1 MTADAQMEDWH
12 QSSMPDSPDAQ
23 LVRVI
28 GTRELTASIINT
40 TIGAGIFVLPAAV
53 AAGLG
58 PAAPLAYLACGAL
71 MTVIVLCFA
80 AAGSRVSLTGGLYA
94 YIEVAFGGYAGFL
107 GGVLY
112 WSTAC
117 FSVASVATAF
127 AGSVGVLWPPLAAG
141 IVRAFVLGLL
151 FAGLAV
157 VNVRGIKP
165 GIRLVEGITIAKL
178 LPLLLLIVFGAAAIN
193 PEYLRMTMPTA
204 SQVGQVSIV
213 LIFAFVGIEVA
224 LMPSGEVRDP
234 ARTVPRAVLTALTF
248 TTLVYLAIQAVAQ
261 GVLGPDLATHA
272 EAPLAEA
279 ARRLLG
285 NAGRI
290 LVLAGGTISMF
301 GYVAGDMLGTPR
313 ALFALGRDGALPAA
327 LAKVH
332 PAYRTPA
339 VAIVVYGI
347 VVSVLAISS
356 TFAQLVVLANVSAL
370 LLYVLCVGAS
380 YELQRRDVRMAGTPF
395 NLGRLAIV
403 QLLAAAGIVWLLAQ
417 ATAREFMV
425 EALVLGV
432 ASVYYVLTV
441 RYLRTRPSAV
451 AASTEPD
458 QSHRSGPV

>member
-1 MTADAQMEDWH
+1 MTPSSSR
-12 QSSMPDSPDAQ
+12 QSSTQASPDAQ

-40 TIGAGIFVLPAAV
+40 TIGAGIFVLPATV

-58 PAAPLAYLACGAL
+58 PAAPIAYLACGAL

-94 YIEVAFGGYAGFL
+94 YIEVAFGGYAGFV

-127 AGSVGVLWPPLAAG
+127 AGSVGVLWSPLAAG
-141 IVRAFVLGLL
+141 IARAAVLAAL

-157 VNVRGIKP
+157 VNIRGIKP
-165 GIRLVEGITIAKL
+165 GIRLVEAITVAKL
-178 LPLLLLIVFGAAAIN
+178 LPLLLLIVVGAAAVN
-193 PEYLRMTMPTA
+193 PDYLRMTLPTA

-213 LIFAFVGIEVA
+213 LIFAFVGIEIA

-234 ARTVPRAVLTALTF
+234 ARTVPRAIIIALVT

-261 GVLGPDLATHA
+261 GVLGPDLAVHA
-272 EAPLAEA
+272 EAPLAET

-285 NAGRI
+285 DVGRV
-290 LVLAGGTISMF
+290 LVLAGGTVSMF

-327 LAKVH
+327 LARVH
-332 PAYRTPA
+332 PTYHTPA
-339 VAIVVYGI
+339 VAIVVYAI
-347 VVSVLAISS
+347 VVAALAISS

-370 LLYVLCVGAS
+370 LLYLLCVGAS

-395 NLGRLAIV
+395 DLDRMVVV
-403 QLLAAAGIVWLLAQ
+403 QMLAAVGIGWLLAQ
-417 ATAREFMV
+417 ATAREFV
-425 EALVLGV
+425 VVALVLGA
-432 ASVYYVLTV
+432 ASVYYVLTA
-441 RYLRTRPSAV
+441 RYLRTRPSAFS
-451 AASTEPD
+451 ASTLPD
-458 QSHRSGPV
+458 R

>member
-1 MTADAQMEDWH
+1 MIADRR
-12 QSSMPDSPDAQ
+12 DSADAQ

-40 TIGAGIFVLPAAV
+40 TIGAGIFVLPATV

-58 PAAPLAYLACGAL
+58 SGAPIAYLACGAL

-94 YIEVAFGGYAGFL
+94 YIEIAFGGYVGFV

-141 IVRAFVLGLL
+141 VARALVLGAL
-151 FAGLAV
+151 FAGLAI
-157 VNVRGIKP
+157 VNIRGIKP
-165 GIRLVEGITIAKL
+165 GIRLVEAITVAKL
-178 LPLLLLIVFGAAAIN
+178 LPLLLLILFGAAAVN
-193 PEYLRMTMPTA
+193 PDYLRMTMPTA

-234 ARTVPRAVLTALTF
+234 ARTVPRAALTALAF
-248 TTLVYLAIQAVAQ
+248 TTIAYLAIQAVAQ
-261 GVLGPDLATHA
+261 GVLGADLATHA
-272 EAPLAEA
+272 EAPLAETA
-279 ARRLLG
+279 SRLLG
-285 NAGRI
+285 QSGKI

-332 PAYRTPA
+332 PTYHTPA
-339 VAIVVYGI
+339 VAIVVYA
-347 VVSVLAISS
+347 VVVAALAISS

-370 LLYVLCVGAS
+370 LLYLLCVGAS

-395 NLGRLAIV
+395 NLDRHALV
-403 QLLAAAGIVWLLAQ
+403 QLLAAAGIFWLLAQ
-417 ATAREFMV
+417 ATAREFVV
-425 EALVLGV
+425 EAVVLGV
-432 ASVYYVLTV
+432 TSLYYVLTT
-441 RYLRTRPSAV
+441 RYLRMRPSAFE
-451 AASTEPD
+451 ASTFSD
-458 QSHRSGPV
+458 R

>member
-1 MTADAQMEDWH
+1 MK
-12 QSSMPDSPDAQ
+12 SSPESQ
-23 LVRVI
+23 LARVI
-28 GTRELTASIINT
+28 GARQLTASIINT
-40 TIGAGIFVLPAAV
+40 TIGAGIFVLPATV

-127 AGSVGVLWPPLAAG
+127 AGSLGVLWPPLGAG
-141 IVRAFVLGLL
+141 VARALVLALL
-151 FAGLAV
+151 FAGLAL

-165 GIRLVEGITIAKL
+165 GIRLIEFITAAKL
-178 LPLLLLIVFGAAAIN
+178 MPLLVLIIVGAWAIN
-193 PEYLRMTMPTA
+193 PEFLRMTMPTL
-204 SQVGQVSIV
+204 SEVGQVSIV

-234 ARTVPRAVLTALTF
+234 ARTVPRAILTALAF
-248 TTLVYLAIQAVAQ
+248 TTLMYLAIQGVAQ
-261 GVLGPDLATHA
+261 GVLGPDLATYA
-272 EAPLAEA
+272 DAPLAET

-285 NAGRI
+285 NAGKV

-313 ALFALGRDGALPAA
+313 ALFALGRDGALPEA
-327 LAKVH
+327 LSKVH
-332 PAYRTPA
+332 PVYRTPA
-339 VAIVVYGI
+339 VAIVVYAI
-347 VVSVLAISS
+347 VVAVLALSS

-370 LLYVLCVGAS
+370 FLYLLCVAAS
-380 YELQRRDVRMAGTPF
+380 YELQRRDVRMAGAPFTPAGF
-395 NLGRLAIV
+395 AVV
-403 QLLAAAGIVWLLAQ
+403 QLLAAAGIVWLLGQ
-417 ATAREFMV
+417 ATAREFVV
-425 EALVLGV
+425 EALVLGA
-432 ASVYYVLTV
+432 ASAYYVL
-441 RYLRTRPSAV
+441 RGRFLRTPSAFW
-451 AASTEPD
+451 ASSAQD
-458 QSHRSGPV
+458 R

>member
-1 MTADAQMEDWH
+1 M
-12 QSSMPDSPDAQ
+12 DSPDAQ

-40 TIGAGIFVLPAAV
+40 TIGAGIFVLPATV

-58 PAAPLAYLACGAL
+58 PAAPIAYLACGAL

-94 YIEVAFGGYAGFL
+94 YIEVAFGGYAGFV

-141 IVRAFVLGLL
+141 IARAFVLGLL

-157 VNVRGIKP
+157 VNIRGIKP
-165 GIRLVEGITIAKL
+165 GIRLVEGITVAKL
-178 LPLLLLIVFGAAAIN
+178 LPLLLLIVFGAAAVN

-261 GVLGPDLATHA
+261 GVLGPDLAKYA
-272 EAPLAEA
+272 EAPLAET

-285 NAGRI
+285 DVGRV

-332 PAYRTPA
+332 PTYHTPA
-339 VAIVVYGI
+339 VAIVVYAV

-370 LLYVLCVGAS
+370 LLYLLCVGAS

-417 ATAREFMV
+417 ATEREFVV
-425 EALVLGV
+425 EAFVLGV

-441 RYLRTRPSAV
+441 RYLRTRLSAFS
-451 AASTEPD
+451 ASTRPG
-458 QSHRSGPV
+458 Q